1 MILAVVSHANIFNS
15 EHPLIR
21 HVIIIEV
28 NLQLKG
34 RIYIIEIV
42 LYVSNITFVFW
53 VFFKN
58 DTYYSSKKVPKH
70 LALKFLLKNVQFFT
84 F

>member
-15 EHPLIR
+15 EDPLIR

-34 RIYIIEIV
+34 RIYIIEIA
-42 LYVSNITFVFW
+42 LYVSNIIFVF
-53 VFFKN
+53 
-58 DTYYSSKKVPKH
+58 
-70 LALKFLLKNVQFFT
+70 
-84 F
+84 

>member
-1 MILAVVSHANIFNS
+1 MILAVVSHANKFNS

-34 RIYIIEIV
+34 RIYIIEIA
-42 LYVSNITFVFW
+42 LYVSNIIFVF
-53 VFFKN
+53 
-58 DTYYSSKKVPKH
+58 
-70 LALKFLLKNVQFFT
+70 
-84 F
+84 